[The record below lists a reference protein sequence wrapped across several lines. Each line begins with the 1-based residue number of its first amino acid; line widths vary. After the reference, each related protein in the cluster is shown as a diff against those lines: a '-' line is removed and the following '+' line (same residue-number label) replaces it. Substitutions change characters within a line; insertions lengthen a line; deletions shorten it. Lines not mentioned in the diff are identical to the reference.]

1 MTDVL
6 TEPAVVEAAS
16 EELVAQAKSK
26 PYVSQLLP
34 DGRPVVDAALT
45 GRPARMLD
53 LRRHRQGTD
62 GAPVESCLRP
72 QRSGDIKRRTGSCC
86 WCCS

>member
-34 DGRPVVDAALT
+34 DGRLVWT
-45 GRPARMLD
+45 
-53 LRRHRQGTD
+53 RH
-62 GAPVESCLRP
+62 
-72 QRSGDIKRRTGSCC
+72 
-86 WCCS
+86 